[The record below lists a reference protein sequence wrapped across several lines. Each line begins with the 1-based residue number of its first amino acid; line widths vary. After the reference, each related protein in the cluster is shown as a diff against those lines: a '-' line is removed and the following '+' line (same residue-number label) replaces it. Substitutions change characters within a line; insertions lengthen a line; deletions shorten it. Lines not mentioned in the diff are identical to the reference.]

1 MATDAGF
8 VAPLPGGPLVPSP
21 AAAPN
26 PAPAKV
32 AKSANL
38 TRRAS
43 LTAVAS
49 LLDYTVKA
57 GVSLVITPILVGAL
71 GRSLYGMWEMLGR
84 LIGYMAATDGRP
96 TEALRLV
103 ISQNQTAGVMEK
115 RRAIGAALVVW
126 VLMLPL
132 VALVGGSLSWL
143 APTLTHAPEAQRAAV
158 RLTCALLVVA
168 FIFAGLA
175 AVPESTL
182 RGMNLGYKRMGLQ
195 SATSIVVGAL
205 AVWAVKG
212 GFGLPG
218 LGGSWIARDFI
229 VGAVYWLLVRKYLP
243 WFHVAKPT
251 RAAVKGLLS
260 MSVWLAVGDLV
271 AKLLLASDVLV
282 LGWIISPAAVT
293 TYVLTSYAARTGTGI
308 FVFTAGAAMP
318 GLGGVLGKKQF
329 ASAAKIRHE
338 LRMLTW
344 LFTTVVGAT
353 ILAWNHSFLHLW
365 VGSKNYAGP
374 WVDLLIVCNALQTA
388 FIRTDSY
395 IIDASLRPRARV
407 IFGAITVVATLTLGV
422 VLTHALGI
430 AGICLALLIGR
441 AIQSISY
448 PLIVSSCLEKPRLN
462 MAERLAAIRM
472 AITTVVLFAA
482 ASIAGRVLIAPH
494 WFMWLGGVLLT
505 VAFVGA
511 FTLFLGPTSAD
522 RRIIVGRVRAMVT
535 GLRRRE
541 A

>member
-1 MATDAGF
+1 MTQ
-8 VAPLPGGPLVPSP
+8 
-21 AAAPN
+21 
-26 PAPAKV
+26 
-32 AKSANL
+32 
-38 TRRAS
+38 R
-43 LTAVAS
+43 
-49 LLDYTVKA
+49 
-57 GVSLVITPILVGAL
+57 
-71 GRSLYGMWEMLGR
+71 LYR
-84 LIGYMAATDGRP
+84 LQQDLIP
-96 TEALRLV
+96 RL
-103 ISQNQTAGVMEK
+103 SFDF
-115 RRAIGAALVVW
+115 AIGAALVVW
-126 VLMLPL
+126 VLMLPV
-132 VALVGGSLSWL
+132 VALVVGSLAWL
-143 APTLTHAPEAQRAAV
+143 APTLTHAPEAQRSAV

-175 AVPESTL
+175 AVPESVL

-195 SATSIVVGAL
+195 SATSIVIGAL
-205 AVWAVKG
+205 AVGAVKAD
-212 GFGLPG
+212 FGLPG
-218 LGGSWIARDFI
+218 LGGSWIARDFL
-229 VGAVYWLLVRKYLP
+229 VGAVYWLLVRRYLP

-251 RAAVKGLLS
+251 RAAVKALFG
-260 MSVWLAVGDLV
+260 MSVWLSVGDLV

-329 ASAAKIRHE
+329 ASAVKIRHE

-365 VGSKNYAGP
+365 VGSQNYAGP
-374 WVDLLIVCNALQTA
+374 WVNLLIVLNALQTA

-395 IIDASLRPRARV
+395 IIDAALRPRARV
-407 IFGAITVVATLTLGV
+407 IFGAITVVATLTLGF

-448 PLIVSSCLEKPRLN
+448 PMIVHSCLEKPR
-462 MAERLAAIRM
+462 MQMSERIAAVRM
-472 AITTVVLFAA
+472 AVTTALLFAA
-482 ASIAGRVLIAPH
+482 ASIVGRLWVAPQ
-494 WFMWLGGVLLT
+494 WYLWLGGVAGTML
-505 VAFVGA
+505 FVSV
-511 FTLFLGPTSAD
+511 FTLFVGPTPTD
-522 RRIIVGRVRAMVT
+522 RRAIIARIRAMVT